1 MHGRAALLL
10 ALAAISVPSFAAAQH
25 ARGRAR
31 NPAVH
36 PKQGSQETAPSTLH
50 TGILRGVVLRQDSTT
65 PAPYASVE
73 VVDGNS
79 KRFSNESG
87 EFSFRLAPGRYHL
100 RARQIGFAPHDTTVD
115 VIEGRTTQPVVIR
128 LAALAIRLVDVTVR
142 RPQRCEAAGVDSA
155 EQPILYGIVAAVRE
169 NALREMLLRRSY
181 PFEYIVEDVQQS
193 VPQGARGMIATAAR
207 STVDTLGYRSDDVM
221 PYRTGG
227 TVFTDESDPR
237 GAWERMRLPATADF
251 ANRAFIASHCF
262 DYGFDDAGNYEL
274 HFEPLA
280 TLAVPDVEGS
290 VTLDTTTYLIRTASV
305 RLTRS
310 ADVARGFQRLEV
322 RIEYAELA
330 PRVAVPTV
338 VTATQAFRTPA
349 PDDAPFV
356 ATEIQRIRS
365 LRFLNGVPTGAQREQ
380 QFAAVSD
387 PSHARAAPGGA
398 AQ

>member
-1 MHGRAALLL
+1 M
-10 ALAAISVPSFAAAQH
+10 
-25 ARGRAR
+25 
-31 NPAVH
+31 
-36 PKQGSQETAPSTLH
+36 PSTLH

-65 PAPYASVE
+65 PAPYASIE
-73 VVDGNS
+73 VVDGS
-79 KRFSNESG
+79 SRRFSNESG

-115 VIEGRTTQPVVIR
+115 VVEGATSRPVVIR
-128 LAALAIRLVDVTVR
+128 LAALAIRLVDVTIR
-142 RPQRCEAAGVDSA
+142 RPQRCEAPGVDSA

-181 PFEYIVEDVQQS
+181 PFEYIVEDVLQTA
-193 VPQGARGMIATAAR
+193 PQATAGPIAAAAR
-207 STVDTLGYRSDDVM
+207 STVDTLGYRSDGVM

-290 VTLDTTTYLIRTASV
+290 VTLDTSTYLIRTALV

-310 ADVARGFQRLEV
+310 ADVAKGFQRLEV
-322 RIEYAELA
+322 RIDYAELA

-338 VTATQAFRTPA
+338 VTATQAYRTPA
-349 PDDAPFV
+349 PDDTPFV

-365 LRFLNGVPTGAQREQ
+365 LRFLSGVPAGAQREQ
-380 QFAAVSD
+380 QFAAVTD
-387 PSHARAAPGGA
+387 AARARASPGA
-398 AQ
+398 AAQ